1 MKKRFQ
7 SSAQGVCVPSRKG
20 FPVMHRAGVALAGA
34 LLPWAAAAA
43 PQAPTATELMDWAQ
57 VQLAT
62 FFPGVQP
69 DVTGE
74 GFVFR
79 GPYSTGH
86 FMGVAG
92 STVYVLGPATGG
104 QLLSVGTLE
113 DLACAVK
120 PASCQP
126 SDAVNLVNAY
136 LAKVDAMHAADITS
150 GAVVQPLLDA
160 CYLNSGMTRAAEMTR
175 LDDDAGARAATNRK
189 RGSMRRNAQILAER
203 HMINPDGSARR
214 EIDVRYEQVYADGV
228 VQSTT
233 ERFIQGSSAGTK
245 TAVGAC
251 ATPQVSQQL
260 RSLGNQ
266 RVVGTSVTAISYLF
280 DRYKLADGT
289 PQASAARVYRNEIRF
304 NIVDP
309 GQHATYATISGPG
322 IVGSAYKMI
331 SPRLLRSA
339 PEFAGKV
346 GNYVDWSDSETFKA
360 CRHATN
366 ANMYADAPEA
376 DCTVHGAVSNVWRA
390 TDTKPATVDAIFATF
405 GFQAGGEYTIKVYN
419 DDGWKTVNGQAR
431 KTPLATYTARL
442 NRLPASAAELA
453 AMGTSAYPSSSLSKT
468 PVEIAAMVRSK
479 AGGSLVAT
487 EVGKAKVNSV
497 PLPWVH
503 VFYFSQGTT
512 SASTQSNFYPASRFN
527 PGIAPAIGATSTTLD
542 IPAAPAAMARPT
554 YSEVGL
560 IWDDLNGFSVRHI
573 TAFD

>member
-1 MKKRFQ
+1 MR
-7 SSAQGVCVPSRKG
+7 
-20 FPVMHRAGVALAGA
+20 RAGVALAGA

-57 VQLAT
+57 VQLST
-62 FFPGVQP
+62 YFPGVRP

-126 SDAVNLVNAY
+126 SDAVALVNAY
-136 LAKVDAMHAADITS
+136 LAKVDAAHAADITS
-150 GAVVQPLLDA
+150 SAPVQPLIDA
-160 CYLNSGMTRAAEMTR
+160 CYLNSGLTRAAELAR
-175 LDDDAGARAATNRK
+175 LDDDPSARAFINRK
-189 RGSMRRNAQILAER
+189 RGSMRRNAEVLAER

-214 EIDVRYEQVYADGV
+214 EIDVRYELVYADGV

-233 ERFIQGSSAGTK
+233 ERFIQGSSAGTR

-251 ATPQVSQQL
+251 AAPQVSQEL

-266 RVVGTSVTAISYLF
+266 RIVGTSVTGISFLI

-289 PQASAARVYRNEIRF
+289 PLNPARLYRSEIRF

-309 GQHATYATISGPG
+309 GGHATYATVSGPG

-339 PEFAGKV
+339 PEFTGKV
-346 GNYVDWSDSETFKA
+346 GNFVDWNDAETFKA
-360 CRHATN
+360 CRNPTDSN
-366 ANMYADAPEA
+366 YADASIA
-376 DCTVHGAVSNVWRA
+376 DCTTNGAVSNVWRA
-390 TDTKPATVDAIFATF
+390 TNANPATMDAAFATY
-405 GFQAGGEYTIKVYN
+405 GFQAGGEYTIKIYN
-419 DDGWKTVNGQAR
+419 DDGWKTVNGQAN

-442 NRLPASAAELA
+442 NRLPAHAAELA
-453 AMGTSAYPSSSLSKT
+453 AMGTSAYPSVNLSKT
-468 PVEIAAMVRSK
+468 PDQLATVARSRT
-479 AGGSLVAT
+479 GSSLIAT
-487 EVGKAKVNSV
+487 EVAKAKENGAS
-497 PLPWVH
+497 LPWMSLY
-503 VFYFSQGTT
+503 YFAQGTT
-512 SASTQSNFYPASRFN
+512 LASTVSNFYPASRFN
-527 PGIAPAIGATSTTLD
+527 PGTTPAVGASSTTLD
-542 IPAAPAAMARPT
+542 IPAPPAAMVRPT
-554 YSEVGL
+554 YSELGMV
-560 IWDDLNGFSVRHI
+560 WDDLSGFSVRHI
-573 TAFD
+573 TTFE